1 MMAVEQISV
10 FVQNEKGALSHVLD
24 ALGAANI
31 EIRALS
37 IADTSDFG
45 ILRMITDNNK
55 KAQETLKKE
64 NYICTLT
71 DVVAAAVDDRPGG
84 LANHVNL
91 LAAAGID
98 VEYLYAFVTRSDNE
112 ACVVFRVN
120 DTENAQKLLEKAG
133 IRLVSQKD
141 IENF

>member
-1 MMAVEQISV
+1 MAVEQISV
-10 FVQNEKGALSHVLD
+10 FVQNEKGALSHVLN
-24 ALGAANI
+24 ALGEAHI

-55 KAQETLKKE
+55 KAQDTLNKDG
-64 NYICTLT
+64 YICTLT

-84 LANHVNL
+84 LANHVSL
-91 LAAAGID
+91 LAEAGVD
-98 VEYLYAFVTRSDNE
+98 VEYLYAFVTRWDNE

-120 DTENAQKLLEKAG
+120 DTENAQKVLSKAG
-133 IRLVSQKD
+133 IRLISQED
-141 IENF
+141 IQKF

>member
-64 NYICTLT
+64 NYICMYILSWKHT
-71 DVVAAAVDDRPGG
+71 
-84 LANHVNL
+84 
-91 LAAAGID
+91 
-98 VEYLYAFVTRSDNE
+98 
-112 ACVVFRVN
+112 
-120 DTENAQKLLEKAG
+120 
-133 IRLVSQKD
+133 SQKVL
-141 IENF
+141 IASK

>member
-24 ALGAANI
+24 VLGAANI

-91 LAAAGID
+91 LATAGID

-120 DTENAQKLLEKAG
+120 DTENAQKVLKKAG
-133 IRLVSQKD
+133 IRLVSQED

>member
-24 ALGAANI
+24 VLGAANI

-120 DTENAQKLLEKAG
+120 DTENAQTVLEKAG
-133 IRLVSQKD
+133 IRLVSQED

>member
-24 ALGAANI
+24 VLGAANI

-120 DTENAQKLLEKAG
+120 DTENAQKVLEKAG
-133 IRLVSQKD
+133 IRLVSQED